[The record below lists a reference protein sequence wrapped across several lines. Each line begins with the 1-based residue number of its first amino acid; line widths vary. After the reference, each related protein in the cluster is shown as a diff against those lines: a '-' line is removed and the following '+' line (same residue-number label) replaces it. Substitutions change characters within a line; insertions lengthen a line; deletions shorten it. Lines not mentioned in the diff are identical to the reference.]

1 MAADAARIPDPPLVS
16 VSPAD
21 VATAVAARLHTQLP
35 QRMPLS
41 HWQTHTSLPTAA
53 FEALV
58 TQVVSEAVDALAT
71 AWPRAVAEE
80 QARTTAAATH
90 HRELAHIAGQWNQR
104 SRPVGL
110 LGSPGL
116 GCGVNVLPYLH
127 RSAEGRAMHATSQ
140 EIGRACRLSSTRWA
154 VEVLYTTSTSM
165 GTMSMDSFVHV
176 FGGLIF
182 DVTLCLH
189 VYVQL
194 RGEFVRSVG
203 SQGASVGQFNG
214 PTGLAMSPD
223 ETRLLVVDMLNRR
236 VVVADATDGRWVRTL
251 QGPAGT
257 LMSPACVAMVA
268 RTGQVLV
275 VDYLRDL
282 VVVFAGV
289 DDDTVVRTLGDGFGR
304 GPRQLQTPCGM
315 AVLDEGDAA
324 DRPVAVVADTHND
337 RLSLF
342 RVDDDTLLRHVGS
355 KGAAPGQFNEP
366 RAVSV
371 VSSRLTGNGEA
382 WLVVGDS
389 DNRRV
394 QVLTLLGVV
403 VRVLSAGDG
412 VGPLGDVLN
421 SFTVCEATGELLV
434 SDLRNH
440 RVVSWRLCDGEG
452 CRVVCGTGEEGSG
465 DGQFKRPAG
474 LFTTSRGALW
484 VVDSH
489 NHRLCLF
496 R

>member
-1 MAADAARIPDPPLVS
+1 MATDAARIPDPPLVS

-35 QRMPLS
+35 QRLP
-41 HWQTHTSLPTAA
+41 HRTSLPTAA

-58 TQVVSEAVDALAT
+58 TQVASEAVDVLAA

-80 QARTTAAATH
+80 QVRATAAATH

-116 GCGVNVLPYLH
+116 GSGANVLPYLH
-127 RSAEGRAMHATSQ
+127 RSVEGRALHATSQ

-154 VEVLYTTSTSM
+154 VEVGGMKLLGLGLLM
-165 GTMSMDSFVHV
+165 WCLNGTRCCVM
-176 FGGLIF
+176 
-182 DVTLCLH
+182 LCLH
-189 VYVQL
+189 VFAQL

-203 SQGASVGQFNG
+203 KKGAGVGRFNL
-214 PTGLAMSPD
+214 PVRLALSAD
-223 ETRLLVVDMLNRR
+223 ETRLLVTDAGNHR

-257 LMSPACVAMVA
+257 LVRPAGVVMVA

-275 VDYLRDL
+275 VDWERDL

-289 DDDTVVRTLGDGFGR
+289 DNDTVVRTLGDGGGQ
-304 GPRQLQTPCGM
+304 GPRQLHGPSSV

-324 DRPVAVVADTHND
+324 DRPVAVVADTGNHL
-337 RLSLF
+337 LSLF

-355 KGAAPGQFNEP
+355 AGAAPGHFNLP
-366 RAVSV
+366 SALSV
-371 VSSRLTGNGEA
+371 VSSRLTGSDEA
-382 WLVVGDS
+382 WLVVADS
-389 DNRRV
+389 GNHRV
-394 QVLTLLGVV
+394 QVLTLLGGV
-403 VRVLSAGDG
+403 VRVLVAGDG
-412 VGPLGDVLN
+412 VGPLNNVLN
-421 SFTVCEATGELLV
+421 SVTVCVATGEVLV
-434 SDLRNH
+434 SDSSNH
-440 RVVSWRLCDGEG
+440 RVVSWRLGDGGG
-452 CRVVCGTGEEGSG
+452 CRVVCGTGKESG
-465 DGQFKRPAG
+465 DGQLNLPRG
-474 LFTTSRGALW
+474 LVTTSSGALW
-484 VVDSH
+484 VVDGH
-489 NHRLCLF
+489 NNRLCLF